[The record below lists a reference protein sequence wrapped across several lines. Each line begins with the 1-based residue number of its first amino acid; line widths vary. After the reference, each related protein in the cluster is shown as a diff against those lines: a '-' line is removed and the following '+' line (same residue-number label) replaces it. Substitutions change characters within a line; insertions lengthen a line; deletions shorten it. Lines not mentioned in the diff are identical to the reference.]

1 MPSSPVGFVPQYDGS
16 GSLIMREAKT
26 ESVNATASG
35 NTELVA
41 AVSGSKI
48 RVIGLVVTNRSSST
62 VNVKFQ
68 SAANDMVGSGAHT
81 LAVDGGGW
89 AITAQPGAHL
99 FETTAGEALNI
110 NLSGNSDVMVDVQ
123 FYEG

>member
-1 MPSSPVGFVPQYDGS
+1 MVSSPVGYVPQYDSS

-26 ESVNATASG
+26 ESVNATGSG

-41 AVSGSKI
+41 AVVGFKI
-48 RVIGLVVTNRSSST
+48 RVIGLVVTNRAAST
-62 VNVKFQ
+62 IAVKFQ
-68 SAANDMVGSGAHT
+68 SAANDIAGSGPHM

-89 AITAQPGAHL
+89 ARDAQAGHFLFGTA
-99 FETTAGEALNI
+99 AGQALNI
-110 NLSGNSDVMVDVQ
+110 NLSGASDVMVDIS

>member
-1 MPSSPVGFVPQYDGS
+1 MPSSPVGHVPQFDAS
-16 GSLIMREAKT
+16 GSRIMREAKT
-26 ESVNATASG
+26 ESVNATGSG

-48 RVIGLVVTNRSSST
+48 RVIGLVVTNRDSST

-68 SAANDMVGSGAHT
+68 SAANDMVGSTAHM
-81 LAVDGGGW
+81 LAADGGGW
-89 AITAQPGAHL
+89 ALTAQPGAHL

-110 NLSGNSDVMVDVQ
+110 NLGGISDVAVDVSY
-123 FYEG
+123 YEG